1 MAGHT
6 FTLALV
12 HSNTIFTVYFNLK
25 LFVQME
31 RNRRKV
37 VDVKTQIYLDF
48 VANFPFRIS
57 NYLLAMVQLQL
68 DFSPAAPA
76 SRISVT

>member
-1 MAGHT
+1 
-6 FTLALV
+6 
-12 HSNTIFTVYFNLK
+12 
-25 LFVQME
+25 ME
-31 RNRRKV
+31 RNRWKV

-48 VANFPFRIS
+48 VANFLFRIS